1 MKKISMLLLALVG
14 CVLASAAQEATYK
27 IIAEA
32 DTTVKT
38 RVGSVTIY
46 SRPVRRYI
54 YEYTSKDADGKP
66 ATISGVIMIPSEIAS
81 GEATCDG
88 IMLFNRATLGSP
100 DDAPSTGN
108 SQLLNG
114 LIANPLKPNYILV
127 MSDFIGYG
135 SSIDYPSFYLSGD
148 VNARNSLDGL
158 LAAKQLLDDKN
169 ISQGKYLFNLGFSQG
184 GSESLY
190 VAKLRDME
198 YKDKGITFT
207 KTFAGGGPTDYA
219 TAYREYVKK
228 DWCEDCKDVIMMI
241 ISCVENCH
249 MDIDYKDLFKEP
261 LASGAK
267 EYVKTKSK
275 STLSD
280 YGVSMED
287 SLHNL
292 IQPAYM
298 DPETEQAQAFIAKL
312 EEINLMNGWEPD
324 TSQKY
329 FIEHSRH
336 DNYVPIQCVRAIIPW
351 MTEKGFTPS
360 LVPGKT
366 NLQTNTMVFKLD
378 HTFSAIVWLIQTV
391 AAIEV
396 WPVLYYEGEQNHY
409 YHDVVKDMNLMKVIK
424 TLESLGINI
433 RQMVNDNS
441 RELKTVIEDGIADG
455 TYDPN
460 GSLRQLR
467 NVKGAPFRYSVFDLI
482 PGAADLFAKVGLT
495 TDDVMEMLDDSG
507 ISLLDLLEVY
517 AYVMTSDS
525 RLQKDTDALAPLE
538 ENIEAPL
545 FLMRYY
551 ERQLADWFLLAGY
564 DVHFS
569 NWGM

>member
-1 MKKISMLLLALVG
+1 MKKLSMILLALVG
-14 CVLASAAQEATYK
+14 YMLTSAAQEATYK

-38 RVGSVTIY
+38 RAGSVTLY
-46 SRPVRRYI
+46 SRPVRRYV

-66 ATISGVIMIPSEIAS
+66 ATISGVIMIPSEVAS
-81 GEATCDG
+81 GEAPCDG

-108 SQLLNG
+108 TQLLNG

-135 SSIDYPSFYLSGD
+135 SSIDYPSFYHSGD

-158 LAAKQLLDDKN
+158 LAARQLLDDN
-169 ISQGKYLFNLGFSQG
+169 GISQGKYLFNLGFSQG

-198 YKDKGITFT
+198 YKDKGVTFT

-219 TAYREYVKK
+219 IAYREYVNK
-228 DWCEDCKDVIMMI
+228 DWCEDCKDVIMMM

-249 MDIDYKDLFKEP
+249 MNIDYKDLFKEP

-267 EYVKTKSK
+267 EYVKTKKK

-298 DPETEQAQAFIAKL
+298 DLESEQAKAFIAKL

-324 TSQKY
+324 LEQRY

-351 MTEKGFTPS
+351 MRDKGFTPS
-360 LVPGKT
+360 IVPGKT
-366 NLQTNTMVFKLD
+366 NLQTNTLVFKLD
-378 HTFSAIVWLIQTV
+378 HTLSAIVWLIQTV

-396 WPVLYYEGEQNHY
+396 WPVMYYEGEQNHY
-409 YHDVVKDMNLMKVIK
+409 YHDIVKDMNLLKVVK
-424 TLESLGINI
+424 TLESWGINI
-433 RQMVNDNS
+433 RKMVNDNNS
-441 RELKTVIEDGIADG
+441 RSLEDVIVEGIADG
-455 TYDPN
+455 SLDPN
-460 GSLRQLR
+460 GSIAQLR
-467 NVKGAPFRYSVFDLI
+467 APFRASVLDLI
-482 PGAADLFAKVGLT
+482 PGAADLLAKVDLT
-495 TDDVMEMLDDSG
+495 TDDAMEMLEDSG
-507 ISLLDLLEVY
+507 ITLMDMLEVF
-517 AYVMTSDS
+517 AYIMSPASSSQVEGDVLST
-525 RLQKDTDALAPLE
+525 LE
-538 ENIEAPL
+538 ERVEAPL
-545 FLMRYY
+545 YLMRYY
-551 ERQLADWFLLAGY
+551 ENTLANWFLMGGF
-564 DVHFS
+564 DVQYN

>member
-1 MKKISMLLLALVG
+1 MILLALVG
-14 CVLASAAQEATYK
+14 YMLTSAAQEATYK

-38 RVGSVTIY
+38 RAGSVTLY
-46 SRPVRRYI
+46 SRPVRRYV

-66 ATISGVIMIPSEIAS
+66 ATISGVIMIPSEVAS
-81 GEATCDG
+81 GEAPCDG

-108 SQLLNG
+108 TQLLNG

-135 SSIDYPSFYLSGD
+135 SSIDYPSFYHSGD

-158 LAAKQLLDDKN
+158 LAARQLLDDN
-169 ISQGKYLFNLGFSQG
+169 GISQGKYLFNLGFSQG

-198 YKDKGITFT
+198 YKDKGVTFT

-219 TAYREYVKK
+219 IAYREYVNK
-228 DWCEDCKDVIMMI
+228 DRCKDCKDVIMMM

-249 MDIDYKDLFKEP
+249 MNIDYKDLFKEP

-267 EYVKTKSK
+267 EYVKTKKK

-298 DPETEQAQAFIAKL
+298 DLESEQAKAFIAKL

-324 TSQKY
+324 LEQRY

-351 MTEKGFTPS
+351 MRDKGFTPS
-360 LVPGKT
+360 IVPGKT
-366 NLQTNTMVFKLD
+366 NLQTNTLVFKLD
-378 HTFSAIVWLIQTV
+378 HTLSAIVWLIQTV

-396 WPVLYYEGEQNHY
+396 WPVMYYEGEQNHY
-409 YHDVVKDMNLMKVIK
+409 YHDIVKDMNLLKVVK
-424 TLESLGINI
+424 TLESWGINI
-433 RQMVNDNS
+433 RKMVNDNNS
-441 RELKTVIEDGIADG
+441 RSLEDVIVEGIADG
-455 TYDPN
+455 SLDPN
-460 GSLRQLR
+460 GSIAQLR
-467 NVKGAPFRYSVFDLI
+467 APFRASVLDLI
-482 PGAADLFAKVGLT
+482 PGAADLLAKVDLT
-495 TDDVMEMLDDSG
+495 TDDAMEMLEDSG
-507 ISLLDLLEVY
+507 ITLMDMLEVF
-517 AYVMTSDS
+517 AYIMSPASSPQVEGDVLST
-525 RLQKDTDALAPLE
+525 LE
-538 ENIEAPL
+538 ERVEAPL
-545 FLMRYY
+545 YLMRYY
-551 ERQLADWFLLAGY
+551 ENTLANWFLMGGF
-564 DVHFS
+564 DVQYN

>member
-1 MKKISMLLLALVG
+1 MKKLSMILLALVG
-14 CVLASAAQEATYK
+14 YMLTSAAQEATYK

-38 RVGSVTIY
+38 RAGSVTLY
-46 SRPVRRYI
+46 SRPVRRYV

-66 ATISGVIMIPSEIAS
+66 ATISGVIMIPSEVAS
-81 GEATCDG
+81 GEAPCDG

-108 SQLLNG
+108 TQLLNG

-135 SSIDYPSFYLSGD
+135 SSIDYPSFYHSGD

-158 LAAKQLLDDKN
+158 LAARQLLDDN
-169 ISQGKYLFNLGFSQG
+169 GISQGKYLFNLGFSQG

-198 YKDKGITFT
+198 YKDKGVTFT

-219 TAYREYVKK
+219 IAYREYVNK
-228 DWCEDCKDVIMMI
+228 DWCEDCKDVIMMM

-249 MDIDYKDLFKEP
+249 MNIDYKDLFKEP

-267 EYVKTKSK
+267 EYVKTKKK

-298 DPETEQAQAFIAKL
+298 DLESEQAKAFIAKL

-324 TSQKY
+324 LEQRY

-351 MTEKGFTPS
+351 MRDKGFTPS
-360 LVPGKT
+360 IVPGKT
-366 NLQTNTMVFKLD
+366 NLQTNTLVFKLD
-378 HTFSAIVWLIQTV
+378 HTLSAIVWLIQTV

-396 WPVLYYEGEQNHY
+396 WPVMYYEGEQNHY
-409 YHDVVKDMNLMKVIK
+409 YHDIVKDMNLLKVVK
-424 TLESLGINI
+424 TLESWGINI
-433 RQMVNDNS
+433 RKMVNDNNS
-441 RELKTVIEDGIADG
+441 RSLEDVIVEGIADG
-455 TYDPN
+455 SLDPN
-460 GSLRQLR
+460 GSIAQLR
-467 NVKGAPFRYSVFDLI
+467 APFRASVLDLI
-482 PGAADLFAKVGLT
+482 PGAADLLAKVDLT
-495 TDDVMEMLDDSG
+495 TDDAMEMLEDSG
-507 ISLLDLLEVY
+507 ITLMDMLEVF
-517 AYVMTSDS
+517 AYIMSPASSPQVEGDVLST
-525 RLQKDTDALAPLE
+525 LE
-538 ENIEAPL
+538 ERVEAPL
-545 FLMRYY
+545 YLMRYY
-551 ERQLADWFLLAGY
+551 ENTLANWFLMGGF
-564 DVHFS
+564 DVQYN